1 MNEQEALNKLK
12 EIALDDDDTE
22 KRHIKADELII
33 DFLRVNGFKELSTA
47 YCKLTDDVW
56 YA

>member
-1 MNEQEALNKLK
+1 MKEQEALNKLK
-12 EIALDDDDTE
+12 EIALDDDTE

-47 YCKLTDDVW
+47 YCKLTDDAW

>member
-12 EIALDDDDTE
+12 EIALDEDTE
-22 KRHIKADELII
+22 VRHIKADELII
-33 DFLRVNGFKELSTA
+33 DFLRANGFKELSMA
-47 YCKLTDDVW
+47 YTKLTDDVW